1 MYTELEAMTIAPV
14 NVALRFKEMFSI
26 NKFEAV
32 EDLYALVFETLILVK
47 QQFPEVDFSVEET
60 FDKFMIKRLPL

>member
-1 MYTELEAMTIAPV
+1 MYPELESMEIAPV
-14 NVALRFKEMFSI
+14 NIAVRFKQMFVG

-32 EDLYALVFETLILVK
+32 EDLYALVFETLFLVK
-47 QQFPEVDFSVEET
+47 HNLPEIEFNVEET